1 MADGRLQGQPQ
12 TARVPK
18 VRRFPW
24 PTQPMRRWWYG
35 GNPYATHRCNAL
47 NLLFPAGE
55 AFFVRSV
62 RHYLPRIEDP
72 VLRERVRAF
81 IGQEAQHGRAHDA
94 SFVAIEGAGIDLSTI
109 RRRYERLA
117 FGVIEPIAPPALRL
131 SVTVA
136 LEHLT
141 AAFATHALSTP
152 GLDQIDEPML
162 SLLRWHAAEE
172 IEHKSVAFDVLREV
186 APSYPLRVGGMVLAT
201 VLLGLFWEVMTR
213 SMLAQDDQID
223 RAQLAEARRAYFAML
238 SQYDW
243 WGECFAPYLRPDFHP
258 DQQANDQLA
267 VDWLAANGFAA
278 A

>member
-1 MADGRLQGQPQ
+1 LEHY
-12 TARVPK
+12 TAVL
-18 VRRFPW
+18 
-24 PTQPMRRWWYG
+24 
-35 GNPYATHRCNAL
+35 AENAL
-47 NLLFPAGE
+47 SRDMLE
-55 AFFVRSV
+55 A
-62 RHYLPRIEDP
+62 
-72 VLRERVRAF
+72 
-81 IGQEAQHGRAHDA
+81 AH
-94 SFVAIEGAGIDLSTI
+94 
-109 RRRYERLA
+109 
-117 FGVIEPIAPPALRL
+117 PALR
-131 SVTVA
+131 
-136 LEHLT
+136 
-141 AAFATHALSTP
+141 
-152 GLDQIDEPML
+152 D
-162 SLLRWHAAEE
+162 LLRWHAAEE